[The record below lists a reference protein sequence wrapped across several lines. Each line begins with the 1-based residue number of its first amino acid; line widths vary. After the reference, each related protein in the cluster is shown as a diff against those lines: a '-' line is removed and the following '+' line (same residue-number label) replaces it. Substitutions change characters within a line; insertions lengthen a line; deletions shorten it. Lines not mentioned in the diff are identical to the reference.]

1 MQPSHYNINCR
12 LTITD
17 SMKRFLFCILIFFI
31 IACSQKIN
39 AQPKYEFRGVWVA
52 TVDNIDFPS
61 TKYLSSESQKAEFIK
76 LLDMHK
82 RNGMNAV
89 VVQIRPATDAFYPSQ
104 YEPWSEWLTGIQGK
118 PPSPYYDPLEFM
130 ITETHKRGMEFHAW
144 MNPYRAVF
152 NISKSSIAPTHITRI
167 HPDWFLNYGGTKY
180 FDPGNKEVQQ
190 FVTNVVRDVVSR
202 YNVDAI
208 HFDDYFYPYRIAG
221 KEFADTASFR
231 KYGNGMD
238 KETWRRSNVDS
249 IILMLSKA
257 IKQENKFCKFGI
269 SPFGVWRN
277 IDKDPE
283 GSNTKAGQTNY
294 DDLYADILLWLK
306 MKWIDYAAP
315 QLYWEFGQKV
325 VGYEVLIDWWAR
337 HSYSRQMY
345 IGQGIYRAMES
356 KSYAW
361 KNKNELP
368 NQIKRLREYPQVQG
382 SIFFSSASFSSNPN
396 GWSDSLRNNYYK
408 YPAIVPPMNWI
419 DSLKPQR
426 PVLLFDSTKPS
437 IYKDSINLYFHQ
449 DSVSNKVTRYVI
461 YNFEDTS
468 KIDKDDPKNITG
480 IIEAGNNY
488 YIFDLQK
495 ISSQQ
500 TKIIIAAT
508 ALTNTN
514 NESNLSRYIYLE
526 HRQDGWHV
534 IFQYNK

>member
-1 MQPSHYNINCR
+1 
-12 LTITD
+12 
-17 SMKRFLFCILIFFI
+17 MKKCLNYVLILLFLVFSKQLL
-31 IACSQKIN
+31 

-61 TKYLSSESQKAEFIK
+61 TKFLSSEGQKAEFIS

-104 YEPWSEWLTGIQGK
+104 YEPWSEWLTGTQGK

-152 NISKSSIAPTHITRI
+152 NISRSSISPTHITRL
-167 HPDWFLNYGGTKY
+167 HPEWFLDYGGKRY
-180 FDPGNKEVQQ
+180 FDPGNKEAQQ
-190 FVTNVVRDVVSR
+190 FVTNVVRDVVRR
-202 YNVDAI
+202 YHIDAI

-221 KEFADTASFR
+221 KEFGDWSSYK
-231 KYGNGMD
+231 KYGNGLD

-249 IILMLSKA
+249 IIVMLSRV
-257 IKQENKFCKFGI
+257 IKQENRYCKFGI

-306 MKWIDYAAP
+306 MKWIDYVAP
-315 QLYWEFGQKV
+315 QLYWEFGHKV
-325 VGYEVLIDWWAR
+325 VGYEVLIDWWAK
-337 HSYSRQMY
+337 HAYGRQMY

-361 KNKNELP
+361 KNVRELP
-368 NQIKRLREYPQVQG
+368 NQIKKLREYPQIQG
-382 SIFFSSASFSSNPN
+382 SIFFSSSSFSRNPN

-408 YPAIVPPMNWI
+408 YPAIPPPMSWI
-419 DSLKPQR
+419 DSVKPAR
-426 PVLLFDSTKPS
+426 PELQFDSSKVAIFS
-437 IYKDSINLYFHQ
+437 ITIDLYLREDSLVKNL
-449 DSVSNKVTRYVI
+449 NRYII
-461 YNFEDTS
+461 YNFADTD
-468 KIDKDDPKNITG
+468 KINISDPKNISA
-480 IIEAGNNY
+480 IIISGNNLY
-488 YIFDLQK
+488 PFDLQN
-495 ISSQQ
+495 IPPQQ
-500 TKIIIAAT
+500 NSVVIAAT
-508 ALTNTN
+508 ALTCTN
-514 NESNLSRYIYLE
+514 NESDLSRYIRLE
-526 HRQDGWHV
+526 RKANGWHV
-534 IFQYNK
+534 ISDTGNK